1 MKRQKNAKVSL
12 ILSLFTSLFLFFG
25 CSSVPVAAPSEDG
38 VQYAINEPFLFGKEA
53 AVTIDRSDRGG
64 SLFYLVS
71 RATGKSYPLC
81 YDPLCD
87 HQNDACP
94 AALLSGSTLYNMACD
109 GTTLYYAYN
118 PPGGESMNET
128 RILSV
133 DLTDASRTELLSL
146 PNRIF
151 GLKYDRG
158 SLYFIENNA
167 DTTNRICRLDI
178 GQRKASTQLDG
189 ADAGISIGMFCVRDG
204 ELLYTTG
211 EQKGLF
217 RYDPATGEG
226 EAEEMLTDYVT
237 NFFLAGER
245 LFVSGRTAESAYVK
259 LIENGETR
267 LLDIG
272 DAAKDP
278 FCVAGTVL
286 YGMNTE
292 VIPYTVPLTPELLD
306 RLGNDAEKYASR
318 STRNTELF
326 AYDFES
332 GEKRSIGVFER
343 LTVHALEFW
352 NGTLYL
358 KGTRVIDLGE
368 GNLSEE
374 SFSAAVD
381 PETGA
386 LTYIRYGDMS

>member
-1 MKRQKNAKVSL
+1 MKRHETVIVAL

-25 CSSVPVAAPSEDG
+25 CSSAPDAVPSNNG
-38 VQYAINEPFLFGKEA
+38 VQYAINEPFLFGNEA
-53 AVTIDRSDRGG
+53 AITIDRGDRGG

-81 YDPLCD
+81 YDPLCN

-118 PPGGESMNET
+118 PSDGESMDET
-128 RILSV
+128 KILSV
-133 DLTDASRTELLSL
+133 NLTDASRTELLALS
-146 PNRIF
+146 NRIF
-151 GLKYDRG
+151 GLKYDNG

-167 DTTNRICRLDI
+167 DTTNRICGLEI
-178 GQRKASTQLDG
+178 GHRRVSTILDG
-189 ADAGISIGMFCVRDG
+189 ADAGISIGMFCVWDG
-204 ELLYTTG
+204 KLLYTTG

-217 RYDPATGEG
+217 RYDPATGE
-226 EAEEMLTDYVT
+226 AEEILTDYVT
-237 NFFLAGER
+237 NFFLAGAR

-259 LIENGETR
+259 LIDDGETR
-267 LLDIG
+267 LLDCG
-272 DAAKDP
+272 NAANDP
-278 FCVAGTVL
+278 FCVAGTVF

-306 RLGNDAEKYASR
+306 RLGNDAEKYAAR
-318 STRNTELF
+318 SYRNTELF

-332 GEKRSIGVFER
+332 GEKHSIGIYER

-374 SFSAAVD
+374 SCSAAVD